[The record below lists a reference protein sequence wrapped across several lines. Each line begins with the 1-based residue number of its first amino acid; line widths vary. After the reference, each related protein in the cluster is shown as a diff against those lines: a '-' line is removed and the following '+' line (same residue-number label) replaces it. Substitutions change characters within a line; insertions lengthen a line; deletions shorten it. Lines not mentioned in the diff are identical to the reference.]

1 MIRFIGVW
9 WALVGGR
16 WAGRSFV
23 ISKDGLTG
31 KRSWKGCGLL
41 VLGSFLGS
49 FCFFIMVELVLTPNP
64 VTRIVTVSW
73 SWAPVLPIVVIF
85 ESVAVWR
92 KVPSSFFL
100 ECLSVG
106 VGL

>member
-1 MIRFIGVW
+1 
-9 WALVGGR
+9 
-16 WAGRSFV
+16 
-23 ISKDGLTG
+23 
-31 KRSWKGCGLL
+31 
-41 VLGSFLGS
+41 
-49 FCFFIMVELVLTPNP
+49 MVELVLTPNP

-92 KVPSSFFL
+92 KVPSSFFF